1 MERIV
6 KLFDWDRISS
16 IGTAL
21 RRKKNKSSQE
31 GVFKLIIM
39 EFSHRNSV
47 SVSFMGKLNIL

>member
-1 MERIV
+1 M